1 MNINKKIAAGVIAG
15 TLGVTTVF
23 GVAYTT
29 ASNRTEAL
37 VSTNGSVIDGLK
49 NAMNLAM
56 NQTAD
61 TSTTATTVSND
72 TNEKEETVYIKADAS
87 GNVSNVIVSD
97 WIKNYKGDAAI
108 TDKTTLSDI
117 VNVKG
122 DETFTQGENGEIVWQ
137 ANGNDIYYQGT
148 TQAELPVAVH
158 ATYKLDGTEIQPA
171 DLVGKSGELT
181 IEYTY
186 DNKSK
191 MSGSNTYTPFT
202 VLATTSFTTD
212 HFAKVKA
219 ENAKVISD
227 GDKYVI
233 VGLAMPGLKDSLDL
247 GKDTKV
253 PESITITAEVTDY
266 EPITVLNVVTA
277 DLLNNIKLDDTDKLT
292 DLASSLDD
300 LSEASKKLVDGSS
313 DLSSGLTKLAD
324 KTSEYTDGV
333 STLTTGVDAYI
344 EGVSKV
350 SDGIKTLYDSSD
362 KLTSGASALADG
374 AKTLHSGLKE
384 AKKGVDSVAENMTKL
399 SDGASKLKDGA
410 SSLNDALTKLTAG
423 KEKENE
429 AYATLTK
436 TVENN
441 EKIIAALEASG
452 ADPSI
457 VKMLKDNTAGQKAL
471 AEGLT
476 KSGTTIAQ
484 GLSQSASGAS
494 DLSSGADTLSTG
506 LSKMKTGSST
516 LKGAMKQLVT
526 GSESVETGA
535 KELSNGIDT
544 LSTGVTK
551 LYNGSSEL
559 GKASSKLSDGASKL
573 NDAGGQLK
581 AGANTA
587 ADGGKTLAE
596 GMSQFD
602 REGITKLVSAVDGNL
617 QDILDKVDDLKGA
630 AKNYTTFTDSSTDM
644 NSSVKFI
651 IELH

>member
-1 MNINKKIAAGVIAG
+1 MNINKKIAAGIIAG

-29 ASNRTEAL
+29 ASNRSEAL
-37 VSTNGSVIDGLK
+37 VSTNGSIMTGLE
-49 NAMNLAM
+49 NAVNHAMNKE
-56 NQTAD
+56 AD
-61 TSTTATTVSND
+61 TSTTGTTVSSD
-72 TNEKEETVYIKADAS
+72 TNEKEETVYVKADAS

-97 WIKNYKGDAAI
+97 WLKNYRGDTTI

-158 ATYKLDGTEIQPA
+158 ATYKLNGTEIQPA

-191 MSGSNTYTPFT
+191 MSGIYTPFT
-202 VLATTSFTTD
+202 VLATTSLTTD

-247 GKDTKV
+247 GNDTKV
-253 PESITITAEVTDY
+253 PDSITITAEVTSY

-277 DLLNNIKLDDTDKLT
+277 DLLNSIKLDDTDKLT

-313 DLSSGLTKLAD
+313 DLSDGLTKLAD
-324 KTSEYTDGV
+324 KTGEYTDGV
-333 STLTTGVDAYI
+333 STLATGVDAYI

-350 SDGIKTLYDSSD
+350 SDGIKKLYDSSD

-374 AKTLHSGLKE
+374 AKTLHSGLTE
-384 AKKGVDSVAENMTKL
+384 TKKGVDSVANNMTKL
-399 SDGASKLKDGA
+399 SDGATKVKEGA
-410 SSLNDALTKLTAG
+410 SSLNDALTKLAAG

-452 ADPSI
+452 ADTSI

-476 KSGTTIAQ
+476 KSGATIAG
-484 GLSQSASGAS
+484 GLSQAATGAS
-494 DLSSGADTLSTG
+494 NLSSGADTLSAG
-506 LSKMKTGSST
+506 LSKMKTGSDT
-516 LKGAMKQLVT
+516 LKGAMKQLVE
-526 GSESVETGA
+526 GSKSVETGA

-551 LYNGSSEL
+551 LYTGSSEL

-573 NDAGGQLK
+573 NDASGQLK
-581 AGANTA
+581 DGVNTA

-630 AKNYTTFTDSSTDM
+630 AEKYTTFTDASTEM
-644 NSSVKFI
+644 NSNVKFI